1 MRDPAVRLE
10 SIPLPPPARDQQP
23 TRVRHWV
30 MVFAVAL
37 AVITYIDRVAISWA
51 APYIQRDLNLD
62 SGQMG
67 LVLGAFG
74 WAYALFEI
82 PGGFFGD
89 WIGPRKVL
97 TRVVLWWSFFT
108 AATGWARGLA
118 TLTVTRFLFGAGEAG
133 CFPNITK
140 IFSTW
145 LPAKEKVR
153 GQGIVW
159 MAARWGGAFTPPLVS
174 FVILRVGWRHAFE
187 LFGLIGPVWA
197 IVFYLWFRDN
207 PMDHSGLNQA
217 EREMVSSSAK
227 LAPGH
232 AHVPWMKFL
241 SSGRVWL
248 LCWQYFCLTYG
259 WYFYITWLPT

>member
-1 MRDPAVRLE
+1 MWEDSTRDPAVQ
-10 SIPLPPPARDQQP
+10 SPPVSVPTGQLP

-82 PGGFFGD
+82 PGGFLGD

-97 TRVVLWWSFFT
+97 VRVVLWWSFFT
-108 AATGWARGLA
+108 AATGWARGLT
-118 TLTVTRFLFGAGEAG
+118 TLTITRFLFGAGEAG

-140 IFSTW
+140 IFSVW

-153 GQGIVW
+153 AQGIVW

-174 FVILRVGWRHAFE
+174 FVVLQVGWRNAFE

-197 IVFYLWFRDN
+197 ILFYRWFRDN
-207 PMDHSGLNQA
+207 PMDHPGLNQA
-217 EREMVSSSAK
+217 ERHLVSASSK
-227 LAPGH
+227 LAAGH
-232 AHVPWMKFL
+232 ADVPWLKFV

-259 WYFYITWLPT
+259 WYF